1 MRRLLAAFCL
11 ALSACTTTPAPSAA
25 PPPAAEGLYRL
36 DYSGVYGTGRVDLN
50 LHDGKV
56 GGLNPAGGAASYRGT
71 YRAGGMPDEILVD
84 LIVHLP
90 PSRQVVAGVAIVG
103 TAQDLP
109 IRFSFPAHLGS
120 NARWPIRIET
130 VYGPIS
136 GQLARLP

>member
-1 MRRLLAAFCL
+1 MQRFLAAFCL
-11 ALSACTTTPAPSAA
+11 ALSACTTTPVPPS
-25 PPPAAEGLYRL
+25 AAEGLYRL
-36 DYSGVYGTGRVDLN
+36 DYSGVYGTGRIDLD

-71 YRAGGMPDEILVD
+71 YHAGDNPDEILVD

-90 PSRQVVAGVAIVG
+90 PSRQVVAGVVIVG

-120 NARWPIRIET
+120 TARWPIRIET
-130 VYGPIS
+130 AYGPIS
-136 GQLARLP
+136 GQLARLL